1 MAAWKASA
9 PDNKQEV
16 KMKKEGTLVSTV
28 LGSIL
33 ACALVLAPLLAGAQ
47 ATKPITLNFVSFA
60 PAANVVE
67 FQYMKKELLEKINK
81 LSKGRLII
89 KVKGGPEVVPPPNLG
104 KAVKN
109 GVIDMAAIPNA
120 FFEDLVPGIGVTH
133 MSPFTAAEERKN
145 GVYEAINKLYEK
157 AGMFYLGRGE
167 ATEPG
172 YFVMFLNKPV
182 AKPADFKGL
191 RLGGT
196 TSFHGQYKAL
206 GAVPTTLQITDY
218 NTAMERGVVD
228 GLVTSVYIAMAYGLQ
243 SVTKYVIQPGFW
255 RSSVALA
262 VNLAK
267 WKKIP
272 PDLQKMMIKEM
283 AAFETKYAAYEL
295 QQRNGI
301 IKKFGDAGS
310 KVITL
315 SPEAAKW
322 FVDTSTEG
330 AWKYAQ
336 ERQPGDIIPKMR
348 KLFTEKK

>member
-1 MAAWKASA
+1 
-9 PDNKQEV
+9 
-16 KMKKEGTLVSTV
+16 MKKEGTLVSTV
-28 LGSIL
+28 LASIL
-33 ACALVLAPLLAGAQ
+33 ACALVIAPVFAGAE
-47 ATKPITLNFVSFA
+47 ATTPITLNFVSFA

-67 FQYMKKELLEKINK
+67 FQYLKNELLDKINK

-89 KVKGGPEVVPPPNLG
+89 NVKGGPEVVPPPNLG

-145 GVYEAINKLYEK
+145 GVYEAINKLYKK

-167 ATEPG
+167 ATDPG

-182 AKPADFKGL
+182 AKQADFKGL

-196 TSFHGQYKAL
+196 TSFHGQYRAL

-228 GLVTSVYIAMAYGLQ
+228 GLVTSVYIAMSYGLP
-243 SVTKYVIQPGFW
+243 SVTKYVVQPGFW
-255 RSSVALA
+255 RSSVALTI
-262 VNLAK
+262 NLAK
-267 WKKIP
+267 WNKIP

-283 AAFETKYAAYEL
+283 AGFENKYALYEHL
-295 QQRNGI
+295 QRDGI
-301 IKKFGDAGS
+301 IKKFSDAGS
-310 KVITL
+310 KIITL
-315 SPEAAKW
+315 SPDVAKW

-336 ERQPGDIIPKMR
+336 ERQPGDIIPKM
-348 KLFTEKK
+348 KQLLTTK

>member
-1 MAAWKASA
+1 
-9 PDNKQEV
+9 
-16 KMKKEGTLVSTV
+16 MKKEGRLVSTV

-33 ACALVLAPLLAGAQ
+33 ACALILAPVFACAQ
-47 ATKPITLNFVSFA
+47 DAKPITLNFVSFA

-67 FQYMKKELLEKINK
+67 FQYMKNELLDRITK
-81 LSKGRLII
+81 LSNGRLII
-89 KVKGGPEVVPPPNLG
+89 NVKGGPEVIPPPNLG

-120 FFEDLVPGIGVTH
+120 FFEDIVPGIGVTH

-145 GVYEAINKLYEK
+145 GVYDALNELYKK
-157 AGMFYLGRGE
+157 AGMFYVGRGE
-167 ATEPG
+167 ATDPG

-182 AKPADFKGL
+182 AKQSDFKGL

-243 SVTKYVIQPGFW
+243 SVSKYVVQPGFW
-255 RSSVALA
+255 RSSVALTM
-262 VNLAK
+262 NLAK
-267 WKKIP
+267 WNTIP
-272 PDLQKMMIKEM
+272 PDLQKMIIDEM
-283 AAFETKYAAYEL
+283 AAFETKYAPYEH
-295 QQRNGI
+295 QQRDGI
-301 IKKFGDAGS
+301 LKKFSDAGA
-310 KVITL
+310 KIINL
-315 SPEAAKW
+315 SPETAEW
-322 FVDTSTEG
+322 FVSASTEG
-330 AWKYAQ
+330 AWKYAE

-348 KLFTEKK
+348 KLFTAK

>member
-1 MAAWKASA
+1 
-9 PDNKQEV
+9 
-16 KMKKEGTLVSTV
+16 MKKAGKPGSTV
-28 LGSIL
+28 FG
-33 ACALVLAPLLAGAQ
+33 VVLAGALVMVSVF
-47 ATKPITLNFVSFA
+47 ALAEDTKPITLNFVSFA

-67 FQYMKKELLEKINK
+67 FQYLKKELLDKIEK
-81 LSKGRLII
+81 LTDGRVVI

-133 MSPFTAAEERKN
+133 MSPFTASEERKN
-145 GVYEAINKLYEK
+145 GVYDAINKRYEK
-157 AGMFYLGRGE
+157 AGMFYLGRAE
-167 ATEPG
+167 ATDPG

-182 AKPADFKGL
+182 KKPADFKGL

-196 TSFHGQYKAL
+196 TSFHGQYRAL
-206 GAVPTTLQITDY
+206 GSVPTTLQITDY

-272 PDLQKMMIKEM
+272 PDLQKLIMEQM
-283 AAFETKYAAYEL
+283 AEFETKYAAYEFK
-295 QQRNGI
+295 QRNGI
-301 IKKFGDAGS
+301 IKKFSDAGS

-315 SPEAAKW
+315 APDTAKW

-336 ERQPGDIIPKMR
+336 ERQPGDTIPTMKNLLTA
-348 KLFTEKK
+348 K